1 MEHSPLSQFIIKPIV
16 KLDLFGV
23 DISFTN
29 SSLMMVIATISILA
43 LFSFVSESNRGVPSK
58 MHMISESMYSLVVN
72 LLNEN
77 VGEKGKQFVPF
88 VFCLFLFILFTNLIG
103 QAPYSYAVTSQIA
116 VTFFMAMLVF
126 FATVIVGFIKKG
138 THFFE
143 IFLPKGI
150 PILLAPL
157 IILIEL
163 FAFSARPITLSL
175 RLAANMIAGHILLKV
190 LAGFAVMLPFYAK
203 ILPLPFIIATIGL
216 ELFVAVLQAYVFIIL
231 SCVYL
236 SDAVN
241 GH

>member
-1 MEHSPLSQFIIKPIV
+1 MKHSPLSQFAIKPLV
-16 KLDLFGV
+16 KLDLFGI

-43 LFSFVSESNRGVPSK
+43 LFSFVRESNRGVPTK
-58 MHMISESMYSLVVN
+58 MHMIGESIYSLIVN
-72 LLNEN
+72 MLNEN
-77 VGEKGKQFVPF
+77 AGEKGKQFVPL
-88 VFCLFLFILFTNLIG
+88 VLCLFLFVLSTNLIG

-116 VTFFMAMLVF
+116 VTLFMAMLVF
-126 FATVIVGFIKKG
+126 LATIFVGFLKKG

-163 FAFSARPITLSL
+163 FAFLARPITLSL
-175 RLAANMIAGHILLKV
+175 RLAANMIAGHVLLKV
-190 LAGFAVMLPFYAK
+190 LAGFAVMLPVFAK
-203 ILPLPFIIATIGL
+203 ILPLPFIMATIGL
-216 ELFVAVLQAYVFIIL
+216 ELFVAVLQAYVFAIL